1 MNMHRSGIVRLVLA
15 AAVVLLAAQRRG
27 AALPPAQ
34 GGGQAVQVAQAQLP
48 DATPRELEPR
58 YTPVPPQPKSWYN
71 DAYLFGMTRGVA
83 NSTLVPGV
91 KAPLFLL
98 TVPLDIVLLP
108 FTAIAGCFG

>member
-1 MNMHRSGIVRLVLA
+1 MNMHRWEIVRLVFA
-15 AAVVLLAAQRRG
+15 AAVVLLAARSRG
-27 AALPPAQ
+27 TALQPAQ
-34 GGGQAVQVAQAQLP
+34 RGEVAQLAQAQLP

-83 NSTLVPGV
+83 NSTLVPGL
-91 KAPLFLL
+91 KAPLFVL
-98 TVPLDIVLLP
+98 TVPLDIVFLP

>member
-1 MNMHRSGIVRLVLA
+1 MNMYRWEIVRLVCA
-15 AAVVLLAAQRRG
+15 AAVVVLVAQSRGTALQPAQRG
-27 AALPPAQ
+27 E
-34 GGGQAVQVAQAQLP
+34 AVQLAQAQLP

-83 NSTLVPGV
+83 NSTLVPGL
-91 KAPLFLL
+91 KAPLFVL
-98 TVPLDIVLLP
+98 TVPLDIVFLP

>member
-1 MNMHRSGIVRLVLA
+1 MNMHRWQILRHVVFAAALVLLSA
-15 AAVVLLAAQRRG
+15 ASRG
-27 AALPPAQ
+27 TALPPAPRD
-34 GGGQAVQVAQAQLP
+34 GEAVQLAQLP

-58 YTPVPPQPKSWYN
+58 YTPVPPEPKSWYN

-83 NSTLVPGV
+83 QSTLVPGV

>member
-1 MNMHRSGIVRLVLA
+1 MNMHRWEIVRLVFA
-15 AAVVLLAAQRRG
+15 VAVVLLTAQSRG
-27 AALPPAQ
+27 TALPPAQ
-34 GGGQAVQVAQAQLP
+34 RGGEAIQLAQLP
-48 DATPRELEPR
+48 EVTPRELEPR
-58 YTPVPPQPKSWYN
+58 YTPVPPEPKGWYN